1 MTVSQNH
8 IKSPQRNHG
17 LGIYTSWGPL
27 RGGFTQWIPAVCEFF
42 DSRLLLHTS
51 PVAQPAVAI
60 LKNSPD
66 GHQRLPAPSRSST
79 ATWLWKQGPQ
89 KKVMLDNFSI
99 TLWHFES
106 IWGMY
111 IHIFLEKQPWV
122 TKREP
127 QEVTLIVKVVKF
139 IRNSE
144 ILINLLKW
152 LTYHDISIHLH
163 LASRQL
169 LWNLAFLHR
178 LSLAKSGKSNA
189 SHKLLAR
196 CEVSLHPRMEATSE
210 VRSDHS
216 YRNHHLFKGKS
227 GMNGPC
233 SIAMLH
239 VSLLESSTWRIEITR
254 PTSLG
259 STLAWR
265 VQHSEISNWF
275 RGWLYAGYFGVTFLT
290 ILCTGQQTPGACKK
304 HTKKYLFVTD
314 VHSLKYGFNICS
326 ICVDMFWP
334 KWLMYYNSKFERF
347 DVYLQTASC
356 SKGHNDVAV
365 GSPGRESF
373 WKNFYTAAHV
383 GGSGVEQKHF
393 CHGCSWM
400 SIGQGATGLELC
412 W

>member
-1 MTVSQNH
+1 MTFW
-8 IKSPQRNHG
+8 IY
-17 LGIYTSWGPL
+17 LGYVYP
-27 RGGFTQWIPAVCEFF
+27 
-42 DSRLLLHTS
+42 
-51 PVAQPAVAI
+51 
-60 LKNSPD
+60 
-66 GHQRLPAPSRSST
+66 
-79 ATWLWKQGPQ
+79 
-89 KKVMLDNFSI
+89 
-99 TLWHFES
+99 HFP
-106 IWGMY
+106 W
-111 IHIFLEKQPWV
+111 KQPWV

-139 IRNSE
+139 IRNSQ
-144 ILINLLKW
+144 ILINLPKW
-152 LTYHDISIHLH
+152 LTYHDISIYIYPFTPGFQ
-163 LASRQL
+163 ATPMKFCSI
-169 LWNLAFLHR
+169 LHR

-216 YRNHHLFKGKS
+216 HRTHHLFKGKS

-265 VQHSEISNWF
+265 VQHSEISDWF

-347 DVYLQTASC
+347 DVYLKQL
-356 SKGHNDVAV
+356 
-365 GSPGRESF
+365 
-373 WKNFYTAAHV
+373 AAPRDTTT
-383 GGSGVEQKHF
+383 S
-393 CHGCSWM
+393 
-400 SIGQGATGLELC
+400 L
-412 W
+412 